1 MDNIYFWKVLEKNGF
16 LSNWWICE
24 IDYDGRKF
32 VSSEQLFMYLKAKL
46 FNDDEVAEKIM
57 QTSRQNEIKALG
69 REVKNFDE
77 AIWNKHKYELMFIAN
92 KAKFRF
98 DYQIT
103 DMLLETGDAKLVEAS
118 PVDKIW
124 GIGLDAET
132 AKNTPEANW
141 PGQNLLGQVL
151 MDLRDL
157 LRKTKH

>member
-1 MDNIYFWKVLEKNGF
+1 MTNIYFWKVTDQYGF

-77 AIWNKHKYELMFIAN
+77 TIWNKHKYELMFIAN

-103 DMLLETGDAKLVEAS
+103 DMLLETGDTKLVEAS

-141 PGQNLLGQVL
+141 QGQNLLGQVL